1 MNTNQEKRLRKITRK
16 RRRGSL
22 LPRWVRRW
30 CKRRRP
36 VWPSWRGLHNKIGS
50 DRGKPPTFSSRVA
63 WSILKFEKKV
73 MNNLNN
79 FLNVNEVQNW
89 KRWRESG
96 IWTIGFKPLT
106 TSSPKGG
113 QTTLSR
119 SKCWCK
125 NVSKGSDE
133 MQIHDEIA
141 NQCSTISYHGKM
153 FLSQLKDRLMIM
165 MSESLT
171 RNWTLGYTKPN
182 THITRR

>member
-1 MNTNQEKRLRKITRK
+1 
-16 RRRGSL
+16 
-22 LPRWVRRW
+22 
-30 CKRRRP
+30 
-36 VWPSWRGLHNKIGS
+36 
-50 DRGKPPTFSSRVA
+50 
-63 WSILKFEKKV
+63 

-96 IWTIGFKPLT
+96 NWTIGFKPLT

-171 RNWTLGYTKPN
+171 RN
-182 THITRR
+182 